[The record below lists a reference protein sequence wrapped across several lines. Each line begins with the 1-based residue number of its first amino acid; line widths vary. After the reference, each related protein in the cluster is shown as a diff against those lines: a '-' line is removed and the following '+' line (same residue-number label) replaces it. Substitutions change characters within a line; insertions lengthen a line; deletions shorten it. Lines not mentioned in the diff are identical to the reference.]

1 MAAAI
6 SMECGDF
13 LEFQVI
19 FTMFNLEMKVYGVN
33 FTTKLCYSGI

>member
-1 MAAAI
+1 MKMAAAM

-19 FTMFNLEMKVYGVN
+19 IMLFNFKLKSHGAN
-33 FTTKLCYSGI
+33 FTSQLCY